1 MKKNT
6 TIGLALSGGGARG
19 IAHIGVIKALQ
30 ENDIFPD
37 IITGASAG
45 SIIGA
50 LLADG
55 KTVDEMLSFV
65 RDSSILK
72 IWKVGLPNRGITS
85 LAYLKERL
93 SAYLVEDSFESLET
107 PLYVATTNLNAGQC
121 EMFHSGP
128 LIDAIVASSSIPLVF
143 KPVEINGN
151 LYVDGGVLDNLPIS
165 PLLEQKV
172 DLIIGVNV
180 MPHVAVNSKNLQGV
194 IGVANR
200 CFDLSVLANTLPS
213 LKHCDII
220 IEPEAVND
228 YNIFNFSKVDDLYEI
243 GYNEAQKALP
253 ALKRALAQTLSS

>member
-1 MKKNT
+1 MKRKP

-30 ENDIFPD
+30 ENDIHPS

-50 LLADG
+50 LLADE
-55 KTVDEMLSFV
+55 KTVEEMLSFV

-85 LAYLKERL
+85 LAYLRERL
-93 SAYLVEDSFESLET
+93 SAYLVEDTFESLKT
-107 PLYVATTNLNAGQC
+107 PLYVATTNLNAGTC

-128 LIDAIVASSSIPLVF
+128 LISTIVASSSIPLVF
-143 KPVEINGN
+143 QPVEINGS
-151 LYVDGGVLDNLPIS
+151 LYVDGGVLDNLPVT

-172 DLIIGVNV
+172 DVIIGVNV
-180 MPHVAVNSKNLQGV
+180 MPHVEVESKSLQGV
-194 IGVANR
+194 LGVANR

-213 LKHCDII
+213 LKHCDFV
-220 IEPEAVND
+220 IEPKGVND
-228 YNIFNFSKVDDLYEI
+228 YNIFNFSKVDALFDI
-243 GYNEAQKALP
+243 GYKEAQQVVPEIKKAL
-253 ALKRALAQTLSS
+253 AETVNS